1 MKRLTSLGHNAAF
14 APTLLA
20 LLFQLSAYPGQLA
33 IVIDDVGYSREVG
46 ERVLALPNA
55 VSIAVLPFT
64 PQAVTLAAHA
74 QAMGKD
80 VLLHQPLESEI
91 QSKGAG
97 RTLTLNMSSD
107 DIKREVNA
115 ALKSI
120 PGVKGVSN
128 HTGSRFTQDVPSMNA
143 LMSVISAH
151 GLFFLDSRTTARTVA
166 MRVAMDWGVPA
177 VRRDVFLDHDREVR
191 AINAAFER
199 ALGIANRRGYAILIA
214 HPHDITLQFLETRLP
229 TLQKT
234 TLVPVSSLTTSQS
247 EDLAKKVV
255 GFHWTTQ
262 RSTYSPSPFDYSEV
276 RYSNPFVDGVPSTR
290 GSIAN
295 AILKAR
301 PNALKMVSAWW

>member
-1 MKRLTSLGHNAAF
+1 MKRLTSLSHNAAF

-74 QAMGKD
+74 QAIGKD

-91 QSKGAG
+91 QSKKAG

>member
-1 MKRLTSLGHNAAF
+1 
-14 APTLLA
+14 LA
-20 LLFQLSAYPGQLA
+20 LASLALFFQISAYPGHLA

-46 ERVLALPNA
+46 ERVLALPSA

-64 PQAVTLAAHA
+64 PQAESLAA
-74 QAMGKD
+74 QALAIGKD

-91 QSKGAG
+91 RSKRAD

-115 ALKSI
+115 ALESL

-177 VRRDVFLDHDREVR
+177 ARRDIFLDHNRDVR
-191 AINAAFER
+191 AIDAAFDR
-199 ALGIANRRGYAILIA
+199 ALMIANSRGYAILIA
-214 HPHDITLQFLETRLP
+214 HPHDVTLQFLETRLP
-229 TLQKT
+229 TLQET
-234 TLVPVSSLTTSQS
+234 TLVPVSSLTTSQPKYAANKFARFNPTAQHS
-247 EDLAKKVV
+247 P
-255 GFHWTTQ
+255 
-262 RSTYSPSPFDYSEV
+262 YSQSPFEYSGA
-276 RYSNPFVDGVPSTR
+276 RYSTPFVDGVPFTR

-295 AILKAR
+295 AILRAR